1 MVVVTALEL
10 GSSECEL
17 SESDC
22 DAPDKFSLGALNIL
36 VIWWSPQKGHST
48 NKREFCD

>member
-1 MVVVTALEL
+1 MVVVNALGL

-36 VIWWSPQKGHST
+36 VMLWSPQKGHST
-48 NKREFCD
+48 KNRAFCD